1 MTKAKETKPKAKV
14 KSEIDENFVA
24 EQVRQ
29 IIEKLGV
36 SATAEV
42 SKQEDEQVPS
52 FLVDIA
58 SEDSSLLIGKYGSNL
73 ESLQFILAVRLKT
86 LTGDDNFE
94 IFVDIDGWR
103 KQKEEKLIKMALSIA
118 EDVQRNGKPEPLYNL
133 KASERRIIHMALSDH
148 DQVETE
154 SSGEGE
160 DRYLIIKP
168 KA

>member
-1 MTKAKETKPKAKV
+1 MADKKPKL
-14 KSEIDENFVA
+14 DENFVA

-42 SKQEDEQVPS
+42 EKIDDTYHI
-52 FLVDIA
+52 DIQ

-86 LTGDDNFE
+86 LTGEEDFE
-94 IFVDIDGWR
+94 IFVDIDGFR
-103 KQKEEKLIKMALSIA
+103 KQKEQKLEKMALSVA
-118 EDVQRNGKPEPLYNL
+118 EDVERSGKEEPLFNL
-133 KASERRIIHMALSDH
+133 SPAERRIVHMVLTDH
-148 DQVETE
+148 PKVVTE
-154 SSGEGE
+154 SEGEGRE
-160 DRYLIIKP
+160 RHLVIKLKETQSKSRK